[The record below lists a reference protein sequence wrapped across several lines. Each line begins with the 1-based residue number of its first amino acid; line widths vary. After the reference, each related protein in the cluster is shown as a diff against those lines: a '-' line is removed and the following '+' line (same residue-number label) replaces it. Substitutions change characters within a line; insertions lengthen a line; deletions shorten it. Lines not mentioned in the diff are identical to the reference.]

1 MTTQEL
7 ARKWGKS
14 VDELEALRARLGREF
29 CVSVNGEP
37 VARSHN
43 IVTNQGLDHILSVT
57 LAGGTQITAWK
68 VALFKTNTT
77 PLASHTYASPG
88 YTEIAGSDVAE
99 ASRQAW
105 TAGSVSSQSVDNSA
119 SAATYTADATV
130 TVYGAALVG
139 GGSAAATIADT
150 AGGGTLYASSLF
162 SASKALT
169 ASDTIT
175 VTYTFTQADDG
186 A

>member
-7 ARKWGKS
+7 ALKWGKS
-14 VDELEALRARLGREF
+14 TEELEAMRVTVGRGFE
-29 CVSVNGEP
+29 VSVNGEP
-37 VARSHN
+37 VARSRN
-43 IVTNQGLDHILSVT
+43 IVTNQGLDHLLTVA

-77 PLASHTYASPG
+77 PLATHTYAAPG
-88 YTEIAGSDVAE
+88 YTEIAGSDVTE

-105 TAGSVSSQSVDNSA
+105 TAGSVSSQSVDNSG
-119 SAATYTADATV
+119 SAAVYTADATV
-130 TVYGAALVG
+130 AIYGAALVG
-139 GGSAAATIADT
+139 GGTGAATIADT
-150 AGGGTLYASSLF
+150 AGGGTLYASSQF
-162 SASKALT
+162 AASKALT
-169 ASDTIT
+169 ASDIIT